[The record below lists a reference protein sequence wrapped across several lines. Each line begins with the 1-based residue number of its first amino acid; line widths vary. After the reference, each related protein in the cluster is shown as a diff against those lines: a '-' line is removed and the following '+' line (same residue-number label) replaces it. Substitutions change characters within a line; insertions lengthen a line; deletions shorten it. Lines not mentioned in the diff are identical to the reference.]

1 VKGPPPGPRKQGRA
15 HGRREER
22 TPTKAEVKPR
32 AGARAGAARRVLVLH
47 GPNLN
52 LLGTRE
58 PEVYG
63 RVTLGQIDR
72 DLRDAGRKLGL
83 SVETFQS
90 NHEGALVDRVQA
102 ARGGFAA
109 IVINPGGYTHTSVAL
124 RDALAAV
131 GLPVIEVHLSNV
143 AAREEFRHRSLIA
156 PIAVGQVVGLGA
168 IGYRLAL
175 EAAAHLLET
184 RTTTRTRTR
193 TTKGSAT

>member
-1 VKGPPPGPRKQGRA
+1 VKSRPSSPGGHQE
-15 HGRREER
+15 GRREGKGR
-22 TPTKAEVKPR
+22 QQTGGRPK
-32 AGARAGAARRVLVLH
+32 VLVLH

-63 RVTLGQIDR
+63 RVTLEQIDA
-72 DLRDAGRKLGL
+72 DLRAAAGALKLE
-83 SVETFQS
+83 VETYQS

-102 ARGGFAA
+102 ARDEFSA

-143 AAREEFRHRSLIA
+143 AAREEFRQKSLIA
-156 PIAVGQVVGLGA
+156 PISVGQVVGLGA
-168 IGYRLAL
+168 FGYRLAL
-175 EAAAHLLET
+175 EAAAHILE
-184 RTTTRTRTR
+184 
-193 TTKGSAT
+193 KGSARR